1 MDQVFNTIRL
11 EVSDTLAVLT
21 LNRPDKLNAV
31 TAEMERELEDALD
44 LLKKRD
50 DVRVVILTGAGKA
63 FSAGQDVTVFGVD
76 PESTRKELERLKR
89 PALVFFEKPVIAA
102 VNGVAVGAGADF
114 MLMCDVVVAS
124 DTARFSFPG
133 AKLGLACPYAL
144 IRLAEEIG
152 RAKAK
157 ELLMTG
163 DWLSAEEALNLRLI
177 NRVVPPGKL
186 METAFEIAAKIGKC
200 APLSVKAAKE
210 SINRNLSGFEHSY
223 EVMAALMGTEDRMEG
238 MRAFLEKREAVFKGR

>member
-1 MDQVFNTIRL
+1 MDPVFNTIRL
-11 EVSDTLAVLT
+11 EVSDAVAVLT
-21 LNRPDKLNAV
+21 LNRPEKLNAV
-31 TAEMERELEDALD
+31 TAGMENELEEALD
-44 LLKKRD
+44 FLNKRD

-63 FSAGQDVTVFGVD
+63 FSAGQDVTAFGAD
-76 PESTRKELERLKR
+76 RESTRRELERLKR
-89 PALVFFEKPVIAA
+89 PPLIFFEKPVIAA
-102 VNGVAVGAGADF
+102 VNGLAVGAGADF
-114 MLMCDVVVAS
+114 VLMCDIVVAS

-163 DWLSAEEALNLRLI
+163 DWISAAEALELRLI
-177 NRVVPPGKL
+177 NRVAPPDQL
-186 METAFEIAAKIGKC
+186 MERAFEIAARIGKC

-210 SINRNLSGFEHSY
+210 SVNRTLSGFEHSY
-223 EVMAALMGTEDRMEG
+223 RVMAALMDTEDRMEG